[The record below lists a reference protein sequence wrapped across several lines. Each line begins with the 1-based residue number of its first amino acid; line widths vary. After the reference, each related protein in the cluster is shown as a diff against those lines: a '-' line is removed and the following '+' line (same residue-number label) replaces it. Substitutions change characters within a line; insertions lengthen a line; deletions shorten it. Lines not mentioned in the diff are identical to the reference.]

1 MLTHLIAFDVQN
13 PPWSEIPSA
22 PGVFALFGAD
32 EKAQPYMNRT
42 PDLRRRL
49 KRLLEP
55 RPNESSVPSKRLQLA
70 ARVQRIG
77 YTPTGSDFE
86 SLLCLYRTARY
97 WTGEQAAKQLHLRA
111 PIFLRLSMENPFPRV
126 YLAKR
131 ITLKASADLFGPF
144 PSRWLAER
152 WTEQMLNLFLLRRCP
167 DDLAPHPEHPGCIYS
182 ELKKCLAPCYEG
194 CTEEQYRA
202 EANAVHAFLS
212 TRGASLRAQLEA
224 ERETASEAL
233 DFEQAAQIHARLVR
247 VEEVIGALPEAV
259 RPLPQL
265 EALIVQPALAPETV
279 SLFLLAAGQLVGPV
293 PFSTHGMRHANE
305 QSGSSS
311 LFAHPT
317 MLAPVPLAPKAST
330 GPKRNELDERLEAAL
345 TELRGQREPA
355 SSTLLA
361 DHLALFRRWF
371 YRPQTQRKGE
381 IIFAQPETQPEPEKT
396 ALKIP
401 LKAAQR
407 AISRVYQASA
417 TQRAAGQAPAA
428 QRTGQAAE
436 QTAGQ
441 MAAEQA
447 TGQKTEQETEQA

>member
-1 MLTHLIAFDVQN
+1 MLTHSIAFDVQN
-13 PPWSEIPSA
+13 PPWNEIPSA

-32 EKAQPYMNRT
+32 ERAEPYMNRT
-42 PDLRRRL
+42 PNLRRRL
-49 KRLLEP
+49 KRLLDS
-55 RPNESSVPSKRLQLA
+55 RPNEPSVPSKRLQLA

-97 WTGEQAAKQLHLRA
+97 WTGEQAAKRLHLRI

-131 ITLKASADLFGPF
+131 ITHKAAADLFGPF
-144 PSRWLAER
+144 PSRWMAER

-182 ELKKCLAPCYEG
+182 ELKKCLAPCYKG
-194 CTEEQYRA
+194 CTEEQYSA

-212 TRGASLRAQLEA
+212 TRGESLRTQLEA
-224 ERETASEAL
+224 EREAASEAL
-233 DFEQAAQIHARLVR
+233 NFELAAQIHTRLTR
-247 VEEVIGALPEAV
+247 VKEVVDALPEAV

-265 EALIVQPALAPETV
+265 EALIAQPSTTPETV
-279 SLFLLAAGQLVGPV
+279 SLFLLEAGQLSGPV
-293 PFSTHGMRHANE
+293 AFSTQGMRHANE
-305 QSGSSS
+305 QSGSTS

-317 MLAPVPLAPKAST
+317 ILAPVPLARQAPT
-330 GPKRNELDERLEAAL
+330 GPKRNDLDERLEAAL
-345 TELRGQREPA
+345 TALRGQREPA

-371 YRPQTQRKGE
+371 YRPQAQRKGE
-381 IIFAQPETQPEPEKT
+381 IIFAHPEAQPDPVKM

-407 AISRVYQASA
+407 AISRVYQM
-417 TQRAAGQAPAA
+417 AAGQAM
-428 QRTGQAAE
+428 G
-436 QTAGQ
+436 
-441 MAAEQA
+441 
-447 TGQKTEQETEQA
+447 QETEQA